1 MKRKKYYRKIVVDNK
16 EYDWLYQASYEW
28 NGNIRIFEVYYDY
41 HKIKN
46 IDIRRRRFF
55 KDFEIKDF
63 SAIITPMQV
72 EEIIR
77 YDHLLNEQSIRRRKL
92 NKINKISQL

>member
-1 MKRKKYYRKIVVDNK
+1 MKKKKYYRKIVIDNK
-16 EYDWLYQASYEW
+16 EYDWLYQYDSEW
-28 NGNIRIFEVYYDY
+28 HSNIRIFEIYYDY

-55 KDFEIKDF
+55 RDFEIKDYD
-63 SAIITPMQV
+63 AIITPMQV

-77 YDHLLNEQSIRRRKL
+77 CNHLLNEQSIRRRKL

>member
-1 MKRKKYYRKIVVDNK
+1 MKKKYYRKIVIDNK
-16 EYDWLYQASYEW
+16 EYDWLYQCGGCDW
-28 NGNIRIFEVYYDY
+28 NGNIMIFEIYYDY

-46 IDIRRRRFF
+46 IDIRRRRFL
-55 KDFEIKDF
+55 KDFEIKDY

-77 YDHLLNEQSIRRRKL
+77 CNHLLNAQSIRRRKL
-92 NKINKISQL
+92 NKINKLSLK